1 MCVCVCA
8 CVCECVCVCVC
19 VYVCA
24 CVCVRV
30 CMYMMAPVDMAVV
43 QCSHVNSETCI
54 LTNAHTHI
62 QIYSYTCR
70 ESSREINSD
79 VSIYV

>member
-1 MCVCVCA
+1 M
-8 CVCECVCVCVC
+8 CVCVCVC

-43 QCSHVNSETCI
+43 QRSHVHSETCI
-54 LTNAHTHI
+54 VTNAYTHI
-62 QIYSYTCR
+62 LIYMQR
-70 ESSREINSD
+70 ELTRDQFRCIHLRIERPP
-79 VSIYV
+79 